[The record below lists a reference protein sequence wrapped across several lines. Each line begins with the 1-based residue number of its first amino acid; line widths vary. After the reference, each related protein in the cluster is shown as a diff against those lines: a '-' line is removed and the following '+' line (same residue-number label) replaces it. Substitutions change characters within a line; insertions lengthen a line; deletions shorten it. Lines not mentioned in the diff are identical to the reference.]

1 MVTASSPSTEER
13 GIHAGV
19 RFHQNFWRLP
29 SSCPAVLTTIHGP
42 LHLQRSQHYRLLSPM
57 AALQLLP
64 AWWPTTPTSCLIA
77 PSLFTVPETNYL
89 ELSNNKLTTWSWH
102 VFHMEHL
109 ALCTGQWLWSDV
121 WWDLLSHRQDCF
133 ACTPQWSCG
142 WVTRAACCILKELT
156 VCSLFMKLFMAVVQ
170 IY

>member
-13 GIHAGV
+13 GMHAGV

-29 SSCPAVLTTIHGP
+29 SSCSAVLTTIHGP

-77 PSLFTVPETNYL
+77 PSLHCPRN
-89 ELSNNKLTTWSWH
+89 ELSRTIQQQTHN
-102 VFHMEHL
+102 L
-109 ALCTGQWLWSDV
+109 ALACFSYGTPGNVHWS
-121 WWDLLSHRQDCF
+121 
-133 ACTPQWSCG
+133 
-142 WVTRAACCILKELT
+142 VTVILCLMR
-156 VCSLFMKLFMAVVQ
+156 SAV
-170 IY
+170 I